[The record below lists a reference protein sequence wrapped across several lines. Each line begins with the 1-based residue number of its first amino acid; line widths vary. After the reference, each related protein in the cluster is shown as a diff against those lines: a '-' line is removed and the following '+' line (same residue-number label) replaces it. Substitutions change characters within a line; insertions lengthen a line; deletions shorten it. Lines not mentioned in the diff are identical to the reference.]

1 MNSSIFMKGSFA
13 TRARVKLW
21 AHAAALTLSV
31 IVTAIAA
38 ARMLISNSQRKNT
51 PTTGG
56 KRSSSG
62 QVALSMGAKSIFFIL
77 YQILNEHTSMFK
89 ERPKAN
95 MILAIIDGIS
105 WPAVVAFTVQGVMK
119 KCDGTT
125 CTLSWIIIP
134 LGVINSIIS
143 QVGAAVTFG
152 DYKWFK
158 QTGVLPSQLRD
169 DRDLKMGPPAEAP
182 RTVDAGALADVGC
195 SATAG
200 AVAEEI
206 DQHAGTGDGG
216 WAAWRTKLHV
226 CSWSAG
232 ARGPR
237 SHAGRGVT
245 AGYDTCQPI
254 EDRNSMLVILIGLDR
269 LPVTS
274 PAACRATPPNR
285 PVRPEPGSPG
295 PPLPP
300 AEPSLPDPRS
310 RPAASPPSSSYT
322 LPAPPGQMSRA
333 AGVDLRLGSRSSPE
347 DEHPGGDPSDSD
359 RRPGTAHRCGKRRAG
374 HQGKGL
380 AGHRGALLR
389 VRAQCSMVESGRRG
403 PLPVSREH
411 ARRGQREAKMLQCLV
426 AEQPQVRWDLP
437 RLVTEEV
444 RGERARHGDTLK
456 LDPDECHRA
465 KVRTSLP
472 PIPTSIIGRSLNVAD
487 SRDPLWAFG
496 NARRFAWLG
505 DQAALRGREL
515 HYLIAVEEQEKV
527 QEYSDRGHV

>member
-1 MNSSIFMKGSFA
+1 MNTRGIRTPLLPGVPDGAGDVGNHPPRCARVRVVRERTALCEPEAVRRVSEIVVAEGQGQAVKTRMGRSTYFRHEASNCGVSTAPSALQTHLPFARRQLNTLHVRRLLGPGRGSLCKCSLLLTSRIPRRAPLSRTIGHTTAATMNSSIFMKGSFA

-182 RTVDAGALADVGC
+182 RPRAH
-195 SATAG
+195 S
-200 AVAEEI
+200 
-206 DQHAGTGDGG
+206 H
-216 WAAWRTKLHV
+216 
-226 CSWSAG
+226 
-232 ARGPR
+232 R
-237 SHAGRGVT
+237 SHRSHPSQGRST
-245 AGYDTCQPI
+245 RAHSQ
-254 EDRNSMLVILIGLDR
+254 
-269 LPVTS
+269 TS
-274 PAACRATPPNR
+274 DAR
-285 PVRPEPGSPG
+285 P
-295 PPLPP
+295 
-300 AEPSLPDPRS
+300 
-310 RPAASPPSSSYT
+310 
-322 LPAPPGQMSRA
+322 Q
-333 AGVDLRLGSRSSPE
+333 
-347 DEHPGGDPSDSD
+347 
-359 RRPGTAHRCGKRRAG
+359 
-374 HQGKGL
+374 
-380 AGHRGALLR
+380 R
-389 VRAQCSMVESGRRG
+389 VRSQRR
-403 PLPVSREH
+403 
-411 ARRGQREAKMLQCLV
+411 
-426 AEQPQVRWDLP
+426 
-437 RLVTEEV
+437 
-444 RGERARHGDTLK
+444 
-456 LDPDECHRA
+456 
-465 KVRTSLP
+465 
-472 PIPTSIIGRSLNVAD
+472 
-487 SRDPLWAFG
+487 
-496 NARRFAWLG
+496 
-505 DQAALRGREL
+505 
-515 HYLIAVEEQEKV
+515 
-527 QEYSDRGHV
+527 